1 LSSSPPPLPP
11 STSSPPL
18 EAKQRFRK
26 FFDMYDSDDE
36 DDMDKDEPELP
47 DYGEED
53 DDMDLDLAPQRH
65 HYKDRAVDPHNEDEL
80 EDEGGYSRLRDIL
93 PDTLFDFS
101 LPPPPTQSSVRSTR
115 S

>member
-1 LSSSPPPLPP
+1 
-11 STSSPPL
+11 
-18 EAKQRFRK
+18 
-26 FFDMYDSDDE
+26 MYDSDE
-36 DDMDKDEPELP
+36 DDMDKDELEPP
-47 DYGEED
+47 NHGEEE
-53 DDMDLDLAPQRH
+53 DDMDLDFAPQRPH
-65 HYKDRAVDPHNEDEL
+65 NMYRAVEHNHEDES